1 MYVSVTCSLGS
12 TETFSLLALCDRDH
26 APHFP
31 GLHHL
36 PNPPFYSPGN
46 DRQTMWRSNSHGL
59 CSRSDGCSANAPVIN
74 IMFVNSLFFLK
85 QNIQWHL
92 RCHHFKL
99 CLWEGRLIFDPWEVH
114 QVHLVVQPTVLSL
127 LAILVGWKRWL
138 YYNSMWAGFFR
149 TVSLVKSNLAVFER

>member
-26 APHFP
+26 APYFP

-74 IMFVNSLFFLK
+74 ITFVN
-85 QNIQWHL
+85 
-92 RCHHFKL
+92 C
-99 CLWEGRLIFDPWEVH
+99 LIFSWAKHSVTFALPSFQTLPVGRSAH
-114 QVHLVVQPTVLSL
+114 FRSLGSPSGTSGGPANCSFHLGKPCGLKTLIL
-127 LAILVGWKRWL
+127 LQFYVNRL
-138 YYNSMWAGFFR
+138 F
-149 TVSLVKSNLAVFER
+149 